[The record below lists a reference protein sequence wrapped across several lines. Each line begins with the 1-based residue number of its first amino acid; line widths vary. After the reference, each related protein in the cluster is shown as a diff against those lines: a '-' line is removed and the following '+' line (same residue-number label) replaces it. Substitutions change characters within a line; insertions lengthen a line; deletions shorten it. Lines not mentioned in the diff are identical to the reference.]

1 MLQSSLP
8 DDILKLDDL
17 TDASLLDTL
26 QKRFAQK
33 KIYAA
38 AGNSILVSLNPFA
51 WQKGL
56 FSAEAS
62 RPYHAAR
69 ALDTLPPHLF
79 AIAEAALRGA
89 EPVSYTHLTLPT
101 IYSV

>member
-1 MLQSSLP
+1 MQNLPLP
-8 DDILKLDDL
+8 DDILKLGDL

-26 QKRFAQK
+26 QQRFAAK

-56 FSAEAS
+56 FSVEAS

-69 ALDTLPPHLF
+69 ALGTDRGASQHVR
-79 AIAEAALRGA
+79 AEAKLRQTRKA
-89 EPVSYTHLTLPT
+89 VDPVTDFEPIHV
-101 IYSV
+101 